1 MMFLLIVAV
10 LGVVVGL
17 GWSLPAIG
25 VAYLKS
31 LMFPKEKSSGT
42 AEMAFLAE
50 WVLLQG
56 ILGWITIIGFP
67 VAFFFVDA
75 VIVFHLMLLYFI
87 ASLVSAVLLWAVL
100 FSNK

>member
-1 MMFLLIVAV
+1 MIFLLIAAV
-10 LGVVVGL
+10 MGVVGGL
-17 GWSLPAIG
+17 GWSLPALGI
-25 VAYLKS
+25 AYLKS
-31 LMFPKEKSSGT
+31 MMFPKKKSSGT

-75 VIVFHLMLLYFI
+75 VIVFHFMLLYLFI
-87 ASLVSAVLLWAVL
+87 SLLSAVLLWSFM
-100 FSNK
+100 FSDK